1 MKKIDIDKVFSGKV
15 EFLYGAHTYSQVKDS
30 ILPEIAIIGAS
41 NVGKSSLVNS
51 LFNHKVA
58 IVSSTPG
65 RTRQLNFF
73 NVKDGFRNGFDLVD
87 MPGYG
92 FAKAKGKHIDHWQKT
107 ALEYLMNRPN
117 LQRLYL
123 LIDPTK
129 GVKKTDEDMVNMLNA
144 TGVSFQVVLTKIDK
158 LRVDELEKSEKKI
171 EEYAKKWPACF
182 PGFVKVS
189 SLKGYGMRDLQR
201 SIISVLENL

>member
-15 EFLYGAHTYSQVKDS
+15 EFGYGAHNYGQVKES
-30 ILPEIAIIGAS
+30 LLPEIAIIGAS

-51 LFNHKVA
+51 LFNHKIA

-73 NVKDGFRNGFDLVD
+73 HVKDGYRNGFDLVD

-92 FAKAKGKHIDHWQKT
+92 FAKAQNKHIDHWQKT
-107 ALEYLMNRPN
+107 SLEYLMKRPN
-117 LQRLYL
+117 LTRLYL

-158 LRVDELEKSEKKI
+158 LRADELEKSEKKI
-171 EEYAKKWPACF
+171 EERAKKWPACF

-189 SLKGYGMRDLQR
+189 SLKGHGMRDLQR
-201 SIISVLENL
+201 SIINVLENL